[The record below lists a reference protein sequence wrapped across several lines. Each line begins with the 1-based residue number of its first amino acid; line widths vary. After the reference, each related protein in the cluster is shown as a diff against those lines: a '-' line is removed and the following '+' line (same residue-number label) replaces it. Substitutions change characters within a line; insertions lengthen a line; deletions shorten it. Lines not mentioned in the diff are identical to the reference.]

1 MIQAG
6 HMDDSEQFY
15 EALLDNLPD
24 EYRIKLGYAMFCTMN
39 GFVDK
44 GLAML
49 KEAVADNPS
58 ELRWE
63 VQFRGN
69 DLLRSSKIEDA
80 LRVMQ
85 FNVQEFPNWP
95 LAYTSLAAVYEERGD
110 KEKAIANCRKAL
122 ELHPEDRDAKAML
135 ERLER

>member
-1 MIQAG
+1 
-6 HMDDSEQFY
+6 
-15 EALLDNLPD
+15 
-24 EYRIKLGYAMFCTMN
+24 MN

-69 DLLRSSKIEDA
+69 DLLRSSKFEDA
-80 LRVMQ
+80 LKVME
-85 FNVQEFPNWP
+85 FNMQEFPDWP
-95 LAYTSLAAVYEERGD
+95 LAYTGLAAFYEERGD
-110 KEKAIANCRKAL
+110 RDKALENCRKAL
-122 ELHPEDRDAKAML
+122 ELNPDDRDAKAML